1 MIDPITIGLAFTA
14 AQSAISGIKQA
25 IAMGKDVNSIIGQV
39 GRFFEAADQVHT
51 ASIKAK
57 HGAMDKSAAEIG
69 RQALEFAMRSNQLR
83 EDERALKDMIYW
95 QLGKPEIWQEMIAE
109 RTRLLKEKRAG
120 EEAVAKAK
128 QAHKEKMAQYG
139 MLTMYLI
146 GGAIVIASFAMM
158 GVQFYS
164 MAEEQKA
171 FEAAQAKALKIRRDQ
186 QWARE
191 QEQKKQTDEA
201 LGIKN

>member
-25 IAMGKDVNSIIGQV
+25 IAMGKDINSIIGQV
-39 GRFFEAADQVHT
+39 GHFFQAADQVHT
-51 ASIKAK
+51 ASIQAK
-57 HGAMDKSAAEIG
+57 HGAMDKSDAQIG
-69 RQALEFAMRSNQLR
+69 RMALEFAMRSNQLR

-95 QLGKPEIWQEMIAE
+95 QLGKPQIWEEMIAE

-120 EEAVAKAK
+120 EEAVATAK

-139 MLTMYLI
+139 MLSLYVLA
-146 GGAIVIASFAMM
+146 GGVVITAFVMM

-171 FEAAQAKALKIRRDQ
+171 YEAKVLARQKVLRQ
-186 QWARE
+186 QQYDRE
-191 QEQKKQTDEA
+191 QEQKKELAKAATS
-201 LGIKN
+201 GG

>member
-1 MIDPITIGLAFTA
+1 MDPITIGLAFTA

-39 GRFFEAADQVHT
+39 GHFFEAADQVHM

-57 HGAMDKSAAEIG
+57 HGALDKSDAEIG

-95 QLGKPEIWQEMIAE
+95 QLGKPQIWEEMIAE
-109 RTRLLKEKRAG
+109 RTRLLREKREG
-120 EEAVAKAK
+120 EEAMAKAK
-128 QAHKEKMAQYG
+128 QAHKEKMAKYMMITFYTVG
-139 MLTMYLI
+139 FGIVFSAFVML
-146 GGAIVIASFAMM
+146 

-171 FEAAQAKALKIRRDQ
+171 YEAKVAARQKVLRQQQNEREQQLKKELAKA
-186 QWARE
+186 A
-191 QEQKKQTDEA
+191 TS
-201 LGIKN
+201 GG

>member
-1 MIDPITIGLAFTA
+1 MDPITIGLAFTA

-39 GRFFEAADQVHT
+39 GHFFEAADQVHM

-57 HGAMDKSAAEIG
+57 HGALDKSDVQIG

-95 QLGKPEIWQEMIAE
+95 QLGKPQIWEEMITE
-109 RTRLLKEKRAG
+109 RTRLLKEKREG
-120 EEAVAKAK
+120 EVAMAKAK
-128 QAHKEKMAQYG
+128 QAHKEKMANYMMISLYTLASG
-139 MLTMYLI
+139 IIITAFVML
-146 GGAIVIASFAMM
+146 

-171 FEAAQAKALKIRRDQ
+171 FEAAQVKALKIRREQ
-186 QWARE
+186 QRQRE
-191 QEQKKQTDEA
+191 QEQKDELA
-201 LGIKN
+201 KAATSGG

>member
-1 MIDPITIGLAFTA
+1 MDPITIGLAFTA

-25 IAMGKDVNSIIGQV
+25 IAMGKDVNNIIGQV
-39 GRFFEAADQVHT
+39 GHFFEAADQVHM
-51 ASIKAK
+51 ASIQAK
-57 HGAMDKSAAEIG
+57 HSAMDKTDAQLG

-109 RTRLLKEKRAG
+109 RTRLIKEKRAG
-120 EEAVAKAK
+120 EEAMAKAK
-128 QAHKEKMAQYG
+128 QAHKEKMAGYV
-139 MLTMYLI
+139 MLTMYIL
-146 GGAIVIASFAMM
+146 GGALVIFSFVMM

-164 MAEEQKA
+164 MAQEQKA
-171 FEAAQAKALKIRRDQ
+171 FEAAQAKTLRIRREQ
-186 QWARE
+186 QLARE
-191 QEQKKQTDEA
+191 QEQKKQTDAA